1 MQTQVEIKVPKNFND
16 FRLIKKNYLI
26 RSNAEICQSIPF
38 VSVNVFNRITNKFK
52 HVINRN

>member
-38 VSVNVFNRITNKFK
+38 VSVNVFNRITNKLK
-52 HVINRN
+52 HIINRN